1 MLKPSHHELHI
12 NFALSESNKNCCMR
26 SLPLAAISGSK
37 ESAKVAVEKLPI
49 ASCVGFMIVSTKTG
63 FQPSIGPRHSG
74 FVSLLNPFQKL
85 NHSSIC
91 QLERI
96 AWIDGN
102 ERNERRLQQVIWLL
116 MLDRQAYMPSW
127 EFAQCALL
135 LRICMGIAKRTL
147 DDLQSFWVYRHLTSC
162 KSYYEITTAK
172 RTLARTGRL
181 SR

>member
-1 MLKPSHHELHI
+1 MV
-12 NFALSESNKNCCMR
+12 FQG
-26 SLPLAAISGSK
+26 SGGETSYP
-37 ESAKVAVEKLPI
+37 KLCGI
-49 ASCVGFMIVSTKTG
+49 HDCEHDDWI
-63 FQPSIGPRHSG
+63 PSIARHSG

-91 QLERI
+91 QLAGI

-102 ERNERRLQQVIWLL
+102 ERNERRFQHVIWLL
-116 MLDRQAYMPSW
+116 MLDRQAYMTSW
-127 EFAQCALL
+127 EFARCALL
-135 LRICMGIAKRTL
+135 LRICMGIAKRTW